1 MSDYDRGKFHT
12 KKKFYSSRDS
22 MHSTGRSFFGS
33 KYEGGS
39 SSRSNREPKESSGE
53 SPSQRKPPTI
63 LIKAREPTEDIG
75 ASPKRGQKE
84 EAPPAAAMPSVREMD
99 VQLPPTTKTM
109 TKSIKLID
117 EGILCSEALQDY
129 LQDNNEFL
137 VVGVIGTESV
147 GKSTVM
153 NLLAHSRLAAD
164 LKKALFPVYKENEG
178 HEDHVKILTDH
189 IEKVNLKS
197 EETIEKEVFK
207 IESMQDILNGCNCT
221 QGIDIFVTENRL
233 ILLDCQPVGSAAI
246 LEDLIKSETKRTS
259 LVSEFIPPENS
270 GEIQS
275 LQLTAFLMS
284 VCHILLVVQD
294 WFFDSY
300 IIRFI
305 QSAEM
310 LKPTIP
316 NPEDELSEHYP
327 HLVLVHN
334 KAQLEDFNPSTYY
347 EMHYVYNR
355 LLRDTKLNKSELCL
369 GMNKV
374 FKHFDEDKSL
384 INLFLIPEVD
394 LTSDEIY
401 SGHPPIEEIVK
412 RFRTEILRATRNP
425 LTHVQ
430 LSEKTWLMCCSK
442 VWETVKKSPFFVE
455 YTKLMP

>member
-1 MSDYDRGKFHT
+1 M
-12 KKKFYSSRDS
+12 
-22 MHSTGRSFFGS
+22 
-33 KYEGGS
+33 
-39 SSRSNREPKESSGE
+39 
-53 SPSQRKPPTI
+53 PT
-63 LIKAREPTEDIG
+63 
-75 ASPKRGQKE
+75 
-84 EAPPAAAMPSVREMD
+84 VREMD
-99 VQLPPTTKTM
+99 VQPPPTTKSM

-117 EGILCSEALQDY
+117 EGVLCSEALQDY

-147 GKSTVM
+147 GKSTIM
-153 NLLAHSRLAAD
+153 NLLAHNRLTAD
-164 LKKALFPVYKENEG
+164 LKKSLFPVYKENGE

-189 IEKVNLKS
+189 LEKVNLKS
-197 EETIEKEVFK
+197 EGMIEKEVFK
-207 IESMQDILNGCNCT
+207 IASMDDILIGSNCT

-246 LEDLIKSETKRTS
+246 LEDLIKSETKRTN

-270 GEIQS
+270 GEIQN

-294 WFFDSY
+294 WFFDSH
-300 IIRFI
+300 IIRSI
-305 QSAEM
+305 HSAEM

-327 HLVLVHN
+327 HLVFVHN
-334 KAQLEDFNPSTYY
+334 KAQLEDFNPSFHY

-384 INLFLIPEVD
+384 INLFLIPDVD
-394 LTSDEIY
+394 LTRNDIY
-401 SGHPPIEEIVK
+401 SGHPPIEEMVK

-430 LSEKTWLMCCSK
+430 LSEKTWLTYCSK
-442 VWETVKKSPFFVE
+442 VWETVRKSPFFVE